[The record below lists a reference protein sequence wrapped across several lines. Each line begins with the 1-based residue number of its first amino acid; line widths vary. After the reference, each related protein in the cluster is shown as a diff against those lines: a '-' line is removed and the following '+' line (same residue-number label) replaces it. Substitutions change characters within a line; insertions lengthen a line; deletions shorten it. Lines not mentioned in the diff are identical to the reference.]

1 MINQYVCFLARFQ
14 DRKSNRKIGE
24 ITEKFTEEVKSS
36 AFNVLARPKS
46 PASKEEIFN
55 LQHKALRRIK
65 ME

>member
-14 DRKSNRKIGE
+14 DRKIRE

-46 PASKEEIFN
+46 PASKQEIFN
-55 LQHKALRRIK
+55 LRHKALRRIK